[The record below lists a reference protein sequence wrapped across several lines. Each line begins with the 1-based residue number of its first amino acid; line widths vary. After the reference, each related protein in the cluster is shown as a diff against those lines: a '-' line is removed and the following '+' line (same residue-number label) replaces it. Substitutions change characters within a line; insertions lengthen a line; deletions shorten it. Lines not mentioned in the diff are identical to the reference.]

1 MPAVEYKNV
10 LLISGFWNILKIL
23 KTTFI
28 LALCSPL
35 PNSASGC
42 CGSFYTSTTAA
53 AHCHTSVNIQQWRRR
68 RQRSGEAEAQ
78 KPKCSLRSCSPRMK
92 LWSEFLTTLVS
103 FLWLWVGF
111 PIQCLQFWSNLCLA
125 VATLPCPSQK
135 MTGGTPEVSS
145 GKSLTLMTYNIRHST
160 NGPMDQQTN
169 GPMDQWS
176 HGPIVQ
182 WS

>member
-1 MPAVEYKNV
+1 MSAVEYKNA
-10 LLISGFWNILKIL
+10 LLLNGFWNILKIL

-78 KPKCSLRSCSPRMK
+78 KPNCSLRSCSPRMK

-111 PIQCLQFWSNLCLA
+111 SNSVLA
-125 VATLPCPSQK
+125 ILRKFMPRSGDATVPKPNNNALSVQALL
-135 MTGGTPEVSS
+135 GW
-145 GKSLTLMTYNIRHST
+145 NFHRST
-160 NGPMDQQTN
+160 
-169 GPMDQWS
+169 
-176 HGPIVQ
+176 
-182 WS
+182 

>member
-92 LWSEFLTTLVS
+92 LWSEFFDDTGIFFVALGWVS
-103 FLWLWVGF
+103 NSV
-111 PIQCLQFWSNLCLA
+111 LA
-125 VATLPCPSQK
+125 ILSKFMPHRGEATLPKPNKLAKARKTRKSPCTLGLRKFRP
-135 MTGGTPEVSS
+135 
-145 GKSLTLMTYNIRHST
+145 GKLWVEKVL
-160 NGPMDQQTN
+160 
-169 GPMDQWS
+169 
-176 HGPIVQ
+176 GPIYFYKFSC
-182 WS
+182 WIG